1 MSFMHHETSPPLL
14 CMEIAQLFFP
24 LPLQFFCRWKVP
36 ALINLINYQ
45 LQTVDQSIFLTGRI
59 TWFPPFSSRHTANWV
74 WLLPKVA
81 SYTFN
86 DVELT
91 QLSSSLS
98 SGSAHVNAAGSSV
111 VFCFFPSS
119 NSHTQRS
126 HYFTVVTL
134 TAIITLEHQLE
145 DDLCGLWSLKS

>member
-1 MSFMHHETSPPLL
+1 M

-59 TWFPPFSSRHTANWV
+59 TWFLPFLSRHTANGA
-74 WLLPKVA
+74 WLLLKVV

-91 QLSSSLS
+91 QLSSFPS
-98 SGSAHVNAAGSSV
+98 SGLAHVNAAVSSV
-111 VFCFFPSS
+111 GFFPPLILTHTRNQS
-119 NSHTQRS
+119 TQRS